1 FPVTGRRVRMPTLL
15 PLWRATRTTGKQC
28 GLTATGDYQPS
39 LRSPWLAASDMFIN
53 KYRRKLNKIFG
64 GTIIQYSPP
73 RSGSTLVYNIL
84 RDLFPGKYIKKRHS
98 YESNDSKFPMV
109 VTYRHPLDC
118 IASSIQRY
126 ELIPTDEVINQQ
138 ISEFEE
144 NGIWDIL
151 EIKDNPSVLMLRY
164 EEFARDFN
172 VIFNELEIFF
182 GIKISHQKRRSL
194 SGRYNINNVEK
205 IIASMDSFSEYD
217 KITHWH
223 GKHISAYKG
232 SSYYYKEFFTDSQI
246 RYLEY
251 VYNKFFQEFNY
262 I

>member
-1 FPVTGRRVRMPTLL
+1 
-15 PLWRATRTTGKQC
+15 
-28 GLTATGDYQPS
+28 
-39 LRSPWLAASDMFIN
+39 MFIN

-84 RDLFPGKYIKKRHS
+84 RDLFPGKNIKKRHS

-138 ISEFEE
+138 ISEFEK
-144 NGIWDIL
+144 NGIRDIL
-151 EIKDNPSVLMLRY
+151 EIKDDPSVLMLRY
-164 EEFARDFN
+164 EEFANNYD
-172 VIFNELEIFF
+172 VIFNEFEIFF
-182 GIKISHQKRRSL
+182 GIKISHKKRSTL
-194 SGRYNINNVEK
+194 SDRYHIKAVEK
-205 IIASMDSFSEYD
+205 IIARMESFSEYD
-217 KITHWH
+217 EITHWH

-232 SSYYYKEFFTDSQI
+232 SFYYYKEFFNDSQI
-246 RYLEY
+246 EYLEN
-251 VYNKFFQEFNY
+251 VYNKFLQEFNY
-262 I
+262 M